1 MSASFKSSGTL
12 NARLAELATNLK
24 AAQKVHVGFLESA
37 TYENKPV
44 AYIAAIQEFGDPGS
58 GSPPRPFFRTMI
70 ANEKNHWGQDIA
82 KKLLATNYNA
92 KQSLDQMGQEIKAE
106 LQTSIID
113 LVAPPLSRTTIMLRA
128 MRAADPT
135 LGDNG
140 NPISYATVNEAR
152 ARVAAGESTNGVSEK
167 PLIDSGH
174 MLNSVD
180 YEVDPE

>member
-1 MSASFKSSGTL
+1 MSATVKSSGTL

-24 AAQKVHVGFLESA
+24 SGQKVHVGFLESA
-37 TYENKPV
+37 KYEDKPV

-58 GSPPRPFFRTMI
+58 GIPPRPFFRTMI
-70 ANEKNHWGQDIA
+70 ANEKGHWGQDVA
-82 KKLLATNYNA
+82 KVLIATNYNA
-92 KQSLDQMGQEIKAE
+92 RQTLELMGQEIKAE
-106 LQTSIID
+106 LQTSIVD

-135 LGDNG
+135 LGDAG
-140 NPISYATVNEAR
+140 NPITYATVNEAR
-152 ARVAAGESTNGVSEK
+152 ARVAAGESANGASEK